1 MYHKSQGLGHGDDN
15 IHETYSAEHEN
26 PFRFD
31 PSPTA
36 LELTWAP
43 SFCLEGGSLLRRLPR
58 SSGSWAHVSHP
69 NVGVNPPPEVVSVI
83 NEIMSARRPVLC
95 FADNIS

>member
-1 MYHKSQGLGHGDDN
+1 MEMIIYMKPTLLSMKILLD
-15 IHETYSAEHEN
+15 
-26 PFRFD
+26 FD

-83 NEIMSARRPVLC
+83 NEIMSTRCPVLC